1 MQPFYILNLQST
13 FTLIAFSLIAKWYIN
28 PRLSKTSVEDAL
40 LPLVWVHVFRY
51 APLTLLVPGQVSP
64 DLPIDVA
71 RTIAYGDLI
80 SAIAALITV
89 LFLKQRLAGALVVAW
104 IFNLIGFADIVITT
118 NAAISAKLY
127 QYPIGFNW
135 YIVNFYV
142 PVLIVTHAMM
152 IYKLVYAKK

>member
-1 MQPFYILNLQST
+1 MQPFYILNLQSI

-64 DLPIDVA
+64 DIPIDVA
-71 RTIAYGDLI
+71 MTIAYGDLI

-89 LFLKQRLAGALVVAW
+89 LFLKQRLPGALIVAW
-104 IFNLIGFADIVITT
+104 AFNILGVADIVIATA
-118 NAAISAKLY
+118 AAINAKLY
-127 QYPIGFNW
+127 QYALGFNW

-142 PVLIVTHAMM
+142 PIGIVTHAMM